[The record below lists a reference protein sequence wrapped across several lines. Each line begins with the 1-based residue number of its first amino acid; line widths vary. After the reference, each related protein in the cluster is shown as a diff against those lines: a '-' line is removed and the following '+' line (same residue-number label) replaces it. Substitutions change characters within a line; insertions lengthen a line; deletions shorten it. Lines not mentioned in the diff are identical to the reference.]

1 MENCFRFRCLVLAD
15 SGDTKNIMSVSPS
28 EHDSWSRDN
37 NGGSVVRHTT
47 ALSFDIA
54 DDYPRMLSP
63 KEYHSWTAEK
73 INKKSESFSNSYK
86 VLCCKMFAKS
96 CENMFKETDCDSR
109 EKSKLM
115 ENEVASPVDEVDEST
130 A

>member
-1 MENCFRFRCLVLAD
+1 
-15 SGDTKNIMSVSPS
+15 MSVSPS

-37 NGGSVVRHTT
+37 NGGSLVRLLT

-73 INKKSESFSNSYK
+73 INKKSESFTNSYK
-86 VLCCKMFAKS
+86 VKYVAGCLQTHVQL
-96 CENMFKETDCDSR
+96 FKETDCDSR

-115 ENEVASPVDEVDEST
+115 ENEVASPVDEVDESS